1 MSTYHQ
7 LRVLI
12 VCGTALVLAA
22 CGTDEPADA
31 PPAAAAEAPAG
42 DGAYDS
48 ASTATTATAGMSESP
63 SIAEQIDGLWM
74 YTGLTTSDGTDLPLT
89 GVFLFK
95 DGVFLQQAVF
105 DSEPFDSA
113 GAMAHAGPV
122 TPEPETGSVHLVAEQ
137 TIGIAPGEEPAL
149 SFRASTEH
157 DVTVSREGDA
167 LTLVFSMGTGT
178 VQEFRYVGPGEGQ
191 LYALEN
197 GALAFVDGH
206 FILVA
211 GDANGATTGYGTFE
225 EADDALALNVIR
237 WAETDA
243 AGTRNLKD
251 TVMSASFEGGVLE
264 LGDGR
269 RFPTL

>member
-1 MSTYHQ
+1 MSLHHQ
-7 LRVLI
+7 LRLPI
-12 VCGTALVLAA
+12 LCGFATLLVA
-22 CGTDEPADA
+22 CGADEPAEA
-31 PPAAAAEAPAG
+31 PSPAAETPAAA
-42 DGAYDS
+42 GAYDS
-48 ASTATTATAGMSESP
+48 ASAATTATAGMTESW

-74 YTGLTTSDGTDLPLT
+74 YTGLTTSDGNDLPLT

-105 DSEPFDSA
+105 DGAPFDTA

-137 TIGIAPGEEPAL
+137 TIGISPGESPAL

-178 VQEFRYVGPGEGQ
+178 VQEFRYAGPGEGQ
-191 LYALEN
+191 VYALEN

-211 GDANGATTGYGTFE
+211 GDESGATTGYGTFE
-225 EADDALALNVIR
+225 EGDGALSLNVIR
-237 WAETDA
+237 WAETD
-243 AGTRNLKD
+243 GVETRNLKD
-251 TVMSASFEGGVLE
+251 TVMSASFDDGVLE

>member
-1 MSTYHQ
+1 MSLHHQ
-7 LRVLI
+7 LRVPFL
-12 VCGTALVLAA
+12 CGIALLMAA
-22 CGTDEPADA
+22 CGADEPAEA

-42 DGAYDS
+42 ADAYDS
-48 ASTATTATAGMSESP
+48 ASAATTATAGMTGSW

-105 DSEPFDSA
+105 DSAPFDTA

-122 TPEPETGSVHLVAEQ
+122 TPEPETGSVHLIAEQ
-137 TIGIAPGEEPAL
+137 TIGIAPGESPAL

-157 DVTVSREGDA
+157 DVTVNREGDA

-191 LYALEN
+191 VHALEN

-206 FILVA
+206 FILVV
-211 GDANGATTGYGTFE
+211 GDENGATTGYGTFE
-225 EADDALALNVIR
+225 EEDDALALNVIR
-237 WAETDA
+237 WAETD
-243 AGTRNLKD
+243 GVETRNLKD
-251 TVMSASFEGGVLE
+251 TVITASFDGEALE
-264 LGDGR
+264 LADGR
-269 RFPTL
+269 SFPTL

>member
-1 MSTYHQ
+1 MSLHHQ
-7 LRVLI
+7 LRVPFLC
-12 VCGTALVLAA
+12 VAALSLAA
-22 CGTDEPADA
+22 CGADEPADP
-31 PPAAAAEAPAG
+31 PPAAAEEPASAA
-42 DGAYDS
+42 GAYDS
-48 ASTATTATAGMSESP
+48 ASSATTATGGMTDSP

-105 DSEPFDSA
+105 NSEPFDTA

-137 TIGIAPGEEPAL
+137 TIGIAPGESPAL

-157 DVTVSREGDA
+157 DVTVSREDDA

-191 LYALEN
+191 VHALEN

-211 GDANGATTGYGTFE
+211 GDGSGATTGYGTYE
-225 EADDALALNVIR
+225 RQGDALSLNVIR
-237 WAETDA
+237 WAETDGA
-243 AGTRNLKD
+243 ETRNLKD
-251 TVMSASFEGGVLE
+251 TAMGASFDGEVLE
-264 LGDGR
+264 LEDGR
-269 RFPTL
+269 SFPTL